1 MEDKIQT
8 KSSES
13 LLDQIDQESLL
24 KEIET
29 KPDVQVQSM
38 KNMLFS
44 DLS

>member
-1 MEDKIQT
+1 MEEKIQM
-8 KSSES
+8 KCSES

-29 KPDVQVQSM
+29 KPDVQAQSM